1 MPSAFTPDTD
11 TVRAG
16 LGRGEATPQR
26 LAAGARS

>member
-16 LGRGEATPQR
+16 LCRVEATLQR